1 MTPCI
6 MLSQY
11 SYNMNVEYQGY
22 AKEPH
27 FSDKEHMYLKTKDT
41 PCVSFFSGSAI
52 LTQKKSLNGRTCVC
66 SSVPSADNDRVDIGT
81 HNLDITSKLD

>member
-1 MTPCI
+1 MTPWI

-27 FSDKEHMYLKTKDT
+27 FSDKVHMDT
-41 PCVSFFSGSAI
+41 PRISFFSGSAI